1 VVLPRCLPY
10 QSLDARRLEGAL
22 RPLLR
27 GDVKA
32 RAETVP
38 ELRVLGISGAE
49 FTAFP
54 YLAAWAENPQA
65 GAVGVRMRQVLA
77 EVTTYGTYRHTPE
90 ELAFAA
96 RVAWRSAG
104 PVRPAAAGRPGFGIT
119 ARLVRAA
126 QGRGRGP
133 AAPPGP
139 VLVP

>member
-1 VVLPRCLPY
+1 MRWL
-10 QSLDARRLEGAL
+10 ARRSSVPVTDTAGACT
-22 RPLLR
+22 RDDDGAPSVHGQLL
-27 GDVKA
+27 
-32 RAETVP
+32 AE
-38 ELRVLGISGAE
+38 AE
-49 FTAFP
+49 RFITLFH
-54 YLAAWAENPQA
+54 AENPQA
-65 GAVGVRMRQVLA
+65 GPVGARIRQVLA

-104 PVRPAAAGRPGFGIT
+104 PVRLAAAGRPGFGIT

-126 QGRGRGP
+126 QGRGARGP